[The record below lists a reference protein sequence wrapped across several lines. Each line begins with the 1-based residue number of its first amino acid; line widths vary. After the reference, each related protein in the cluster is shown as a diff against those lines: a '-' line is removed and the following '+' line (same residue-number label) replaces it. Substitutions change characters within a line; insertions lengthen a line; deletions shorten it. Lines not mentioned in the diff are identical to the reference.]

1 MKFNISKSS
10 RLQLSKIFI
19 VQAVFLLLFSIAS
32 AILLPSKAFAAGPY
46 PTVNV
51 GANIS
56 GDTST
61 VLPINGLSI
70 SYSGGAS
77 ELIPVSVSINGGGV
91 LSWDQSGAPSL
102 QVQYD
107 GDTVKEFA
115 GTLAEV
121 NTVLAT
127 FGYSSN
133 YPGSVTLNLK
143 IGGNG
148 NYYNS
153 ANGHYYQRLFAT
165 NWGNAKVIA
174 ESVDYFGQVGYLAS
188 IDNFSENEFIKNI
201 VDGQAWIGAS
211 DSAEEGAWKW
221 QSGPESGTQFWQG
234 GPASDGGVSVGGKY
248 SNWADG
254 EPNNSSLIENCSE
267 IYSNG
272 YWNDQDCAGSLAGII
287 EFGDSGV
294 SYPAPSSKYM
304 TITVANPA
312 GNNTLV
318 TDCQKL
324 KDIAADPD
332 TYQYDMIIIANDID
346 CGGDSLEPMFNSEVP
361 FKGTFDG
368 NSNTISNFEI
378 YDNVN
383 GTIGLISHA
392 DGATIKNLNITNAT
406 ISGGYK
412 TGSVLGTGL
421 NTTLNNITS
430 SADVYGFSD
439 IVGGIVGYNDAR
451 SGTVSISN
459 NTFSGTINGDGGY
472 WGYGGIIGWL
482 EGHEFY
488 NYDYI
493 IAVNNNSFTGSI
505 LSNNRYVGGIIGQLD
520 NSNNSPAA
528 ISTIS
533 GNNVSGT
540 IEPQGDYLGGIAG
553 YSYCWTPNDSPSC
566 EFGNN
571 TVSSELTG
579 EEWVGGIVAE
589 NNYTKISHSTSSGSI
604 EGTKWVGGIV
614 GQAYSGIIEFSSSSG
629 TIRSDAVGPDS
640 SVGRV
645 GGIAGGSNALIT
657 QSYATGSVYG
667 QTRVGGLVGV
677 NGENGEITNSYSR
690 GSSTGQSNVGGL
702 VGRCGYGV
710 ITNSY
715 STGAVGTAEWAEP
728 TYIGGLLG
736 REQGSCEVN
745 NSFWDTETSGQADSA
760 LGTGKTTEQMKT
772 ASTFTGASWDFT
784 SIWNISSSVNDGYP
798 NLSFSTLDSDG
809 DGVPDVVENAG
820 PNGGDANNDSIQDAF
835 QTMVTTL
842 KNAVTGGYSLLT
854 TTCQSNSSVSSSAES
869 TSAVDVA
876 FNYPAGLLSYIASC
890 PYVGFTT
897 TATIY
902 DFGTFD
908 PATAVLRKYN
918 SALGTYTT
926 VAGATFSTVTIGGQ
940 AALKVEYSITDGG
953 ELDQDGVAN
962 GIIVDPV
969 GSAYQVTSAPNTG
982 FGRI

>member
-1 MKFNISKSS
+1 M
-10 RLQLSKIFI
+10 
-19 VQAVFLLLFSIAS
+19 
-32 AILLPSKAFAAGPY
+32 
-46 PTVNV
+46 
-51 GANIS
+51 
-56 GDTST
+56 
-61 VLPINGLSI
+61 
-70 SYSGGAS
+70 
-77 ELIPVSVSINGGGV
+77 
-91 LSWDQSGAPSL
+91 
-102 QVQYD
+102 
-107 GDTVKEFA
+107 
-115 GTLAEV
+115 
-121 NTVLAT
+121 
-127 FGYSSN
+127 
-133 YPGSVTLNLK
+133 
-143 IGGNG
+143 
-148 NYYNS
+148 
-153 ANGHYYQRLFAT
+153 
-165 NWGNAKVIA
+165 
-174 ESVDYFGQVGYLAS
+174 
-188 IDNFSENEFIKNI
+188 
-201 VDGQAWIGAS
+201 
-211 DSAEEGAWKW
+211 
-221 QSGPESGTQFWQG
+221 
-234 GPASDGGVSVGGKY
+234 
-248 SNWADG
+248 
-254 EPNNSSLIENCSE
+254 
-267 IYSNG
+267 
-272 YWNDQDCAGSLAGII
+272 
-287 EFGDSGV
+287 
-294 SYPAPSSKYM
+294 
-304 TITVANPA
+304 
-312 GNNTLV
+312 
-318 TDCQKL
+318 
-324 KDIAADPD
+324 
-332 TYQYDMIIIANDID
+332 
-346 CGGDSLEPMFNSEVP
+346 
-361 FKGTFDG
+361 
-368 NSNTISNFEI
+368 
-378 YDNVN
+378 
-383 GTIGLISHA
+383 
-392 DGATIKNLNITNAT
+392 
-406 ISGGYK
+406 
-412 TGSVLGTGL
+412 
-421 NTTLNNITS
+421 
-430 SADVYGFSD
+430 
-439 IVGGIVGYNDAR
+439 
-451 SGTVSISN
+451 
-459 NTFSGTINGDGGY
+459 
-472 WGYGGIIGWL
+472 
-482 EGHEFY
+482 
-488 NYDYI
+488 
-493 IAVNNNSFTGSI
+493 
-505 LSNNRYVGGIIGQLD
+505 
-520 NSNNSPAA
+520 
-528 ISTIS
+528 
-533 GNNVSGT
+533 
-540 IEPQGDYLGGIAG
+540 
-553 YSYCWTPNDSPSC
+553 
-566 EFGNN
+566 
-571 TVSSELTG
+571 
-579 EEWVGGIVAE
+579 
-589 NNYTKISHSTSSGSI
+589 
-604 EGTKWVGGIV
+604 WVGGIV

-629 TIRSDAVGPDS
+629 TIRSDAVGPDN

-745 NSFWDTETSGQADSA
+745 NSFWDTETSGQADTA

-835 QTMVTTL
+835 QTTVTTL

-876 FNYPAGLLSYIASC
+876 FNYPAGLLSYIVSC